1 MEPDHGHVAVLG
13 RAEAL
18 GSRRSWD
25 LRPDLVV
32 PAAVLAAL
40 LGIPLLL
47 IVSMAF
53 NQGDPEALP
62 PTEYGM
68 GPILEVGEHLDWIAN
83 TLIIAGGATVVSV
96 ALGTALAWILNRT
109 TAPGRTVFEMLI
121 TLPYPLGPLVGGL
134 AWSILGSPHNG
145 LLNQAFSA
153 VTGLPGPVLD
163 VTGPGG
169 IVFVMGIFETPVAVL
184 IIGAAMRRMDPALE
198 ECSAVMG
205 ASMLRTALRVTLP
218 LMLPAILSAAL
229 FLFTAMLGSFAIP
242 AILGAQ
248 SRTYVV
254 TTAIFVLFQ
263 GYPPAYPLASA
274 LGLVLIAITALAVW
288 LHGRVLRGRSF
299 VVVGGK
305 NYRPRLI
312 DLGRW
317 TWLLVALEALYVLVA
332 LALPLAVLVLASLQ
346 VTGDILGSPATWTLA
361 NYRYVVLEFST
372 TRQAIVNSLWLG
384 AGTATIGVAL
394 CTAFALAVHRSPGWQ
409 ARLLEQVVMLPQAFP
424 RLIFAFG
431 FLWMV
436 LLVPI
441 GFYGT
446 LASVLLAYLLVFL
459 PLGYRGMSGVV
470 VQIDRS
476 LEEAARVSG
485 AARVR
490 ASLTVTV
497 PLLRPGI
504 AATWG
509 LLFMVAIAE
518 VSASVFLATGGTQ
531 MLGPAILSF
540 WESGGLPHVS
550 ALVIVQSLLVLAL
563 MFGVSRVSRGAT
575 GW

>member
-1 MEPDHGHVAVLG
+1 M
-13 RAEAL
+13 
-18 GSRRSWD
+18 
-25 LRPDLVV
+25 V

-53 NQGDPEALP
+53 NRGDPEALP
-62 PTEYGM
+62 PTEFGVEH
-68 GPILEVGEHLDWIAN
+68 ILEMGEHLDWIAN
-83 TLIIAGGATVVSV
+83 SLIIAGGATLVSV
-96 ALGTALAWILNRT
+96 LLGTALAWILNRT

-153 VTGLPGPVLD
+153 VTGLPGPVVD
-163 VTGPGG
+163 VTGLGG
-169 IVFVMGIFETPVAVL
+169 IIFVMGIFETPVAVL
-184 IIGAAMRRMDPALE
+184 IIGAAMRRMDPSLE

-218 LMLPAILSAAL
+218 LMLPAILSASL

-254 TTAIFVLFQ
+254 TTAIYVLFQ

-274 LGLVLIAITALAVW
+274 LGLVLIAITAAAVW

-317 TWLLVALEALYVLVA
+317 TWLLVALECLYVLVA
-332 LALPLAVLVLASLQ
+332 LVLPLAVLVLASLQ
-346 VTGDILGSPATWTLA
+346 VTGNILGSPADWTLS

-372 TRQAIVNSLWLG
+372 TRQAILNSLWLG

-394 CTAFALAVHRSPGWQ
+394 CTALAIAVHRFPGWQ

-431 FLWMV
+431 FLWMI
-436 LLVPI
+436 LLLPI
-441 GFYGT
+441 GLYGT

-485 AARVR
+485 AGRAR
-490 ASLTVTV
+490 ASLTITV

-563 MFGVSRVSRGAT
+563 MFGVSRVSRGTAV
-575 GW
+575 G

>member
-1 MEPDHGHVAVLG
+1 MGPTAVL
-13 RAEAL
+13 
-18 GSRRSWD
+18 
-25 LRPDLVV
+25 V
-32 PAAVLAAL
+32 AL
-40 LGIPLLL
+40 LGLPMLL
-47 IVSMAF
+47 IVAMAF
-53 NQGDPEALP
+53 NIGDPEALP
-62 PTEYGM
+62 PTEFGLEH
-68 GPILEVGEHLDWIAN
+68 ILEVGDHLDWIAHS
-83 TLIIAGGATVVSV
+83 LIIAGGGTLLAVV
-96 ALGTALAWILNRT
+96 LGSALAWILYRS
-109 TAPGRTVFEMLI
+109 TAPGRAVFEMLI

-153 VTGLPGPVLD
+153 LTGLPGPVLD
-163 VTGPGG
+163 VTGLAG

-198 ECSAVMG
+198 ECSSVMG
-205 ASMLRTALRVTLP
+205 ASTWRTAMRVTMP
-218 LMLPAILSAAL
+218 LMLPAILSASL

-263 GYPPAYPLASA
+263 GYPPSYPLASA
-274 LGLVLIAITALAVW
+274 LGLILIAITAGAVW

-299 VVVGGK
+299 VVVAGK
-305 NYRPRLI
+305 NYRPRLV

-317 TWLLVALEALYVLVA
+317 TLLLVGIEVLYVLVA
-332 LALPLAVLVLASLQ
+332 LAMPLAVLVLASLQ
-346 VTGDILGSPATWTLA
+346 VSGDILGSAADWTLA
-361 NYRYVVLEFST
+361 NYRYVLLEFST
-372 TRQAIVNSLWLG
+372 TRDAVLNSLWLG

-394 CTAFALAVHRSPGWQ
+394 CTALAMAVHRSPGWQ
-409 ARLLEQVVMLPQAFP
+409 ARMLEQMVMLPQAFP

-436 LLVPI
+436 LLLPT
-441 GFYGT
+441 GFYST
-446 LASVLLAYLLVFL
+446 LGSVLLAYLLIFL
-459 PLGYRGMSGVV
+459 PLGYRAMSGVV

-476 LEEAARVSG
+476 LEEAARVAG
-485 AARVR
+485 AGRMR
-490 ASLTVTV
+490 ASLTITV
-497 PLLRPGI
+497 PLLRSGI

-540 WESGGLPHVS
+540 WESGGLPQVS
-550 ALVIVQSLLVLAL
+550 ALVIVQSVLVLGL
-563 MFGVSRVSRGAT
+563 MFGVSRMSRGAT
-575 GW
+575 GF

>member
-1 MEPDHGHVAVLG
+1 MVA
-13 RAEAL
+13 R
-18 GSRRSWD
+18 SRRPWN
-25 LRPDLVV
+25 LRPDLMM
-32 PAAVLAAL
+32 PAAVLGLL
-40 LGIPLLL
+40 LGTPLAL
-47 IVSMAF
+47 IASMAF
-53 NQGDPEALP
+53 NRGDPETVP
-62 PTEYGM
+62 PAEFGIA
-68 GPILEVGEHLDWIAN
+68 PLLEVGEHLDWIAN
-83 TLIIAGGATVVSV
+83 TLIVAGGAMLVSV
-96 ALGTALAWILNRT
+96 ALGTALAWILHRT

-153 VTGLPGPVLD
+153 LSGVSDPIIDVTGL
-163 VTGPGG
+163 GG
-169 IVFVMGIFETPVAVL
+169 IIFVMGVFETPVAVL

-198 ECSAVMG
+198 ECSSVMG
-205 ASMLRTALRVTLP
+205 ASLLRTATRITLP

-242 AILGAQ
+242 VILGAQ

-274 LGLVLIAITALAVW
+274 LGLVLIAITAVAVW

-317 TWLLVALEALYVLVA
+317 TSVLVAFECLYVLVA
-332 LALPLAVLVLASLQ
+332 LVLPLAVLVLASLQ
-346 VTGDILGSPATWTLA
+346 ITGDILGSPADWTFA
-361 NYRYVVLEFST
+361 NYIYVVLEFST
-372 TRQAIVNSLWLG
+372 TRQAIMNSVSLG
-384 AGTATIGVAL
+384 ALTATIGVSL
-394 CTAFALAVHRSPGWQ
+394 CTAMAVAVQRSPGWQ
-409 ARLLEQVVMLPQAFP
+409 ARLLEQMVMLPQAFP

-441 GFYGT
+441 GLYGT
-446 LASVLLAYLLVFL
+446 LASVLLAYLLVFM

-476 LEEAARVSG
+476 LEEAARVAG
-485 AARVR
+485 ASRLR
-490 ASLTVTV
+490 ASLSVTV

-518 VSASVFLATGGTQ
+518 VNASMFLATGGTQ
-531 MLGPAILSF
+531 LLGPAILSF
-540 WESGGLPHVS
+540 WESGGLPYVS
-550 ALVIVQSLLVLAL
+550 SLVIVQSLLVLAL
-563 MFGVSRVSRGAT
+563 MFGVSRASRSAT
-575 GW
+575 GL

>member
-1 MEPDHGHVAVLG
+1 MVPAL
-13 RAEAL
+13 AL
-18 GSRRSWD
+18 G
-25 LRPDLVV
+25 
-32 PAAVLAAL
+32 AL

-53 NQGDPEALP
+53 NRGDPEQLP
-62 PTEYGM
+62 PSEFGLEHV
-68 GPILEVGEHLDWIAN
+68 LEVGEHLDWISN

-96 ALGTALAWILNRT
+96 ALGTLLAWILNRT

-153 VTGLPGPVLD
+153 LTGLPGPVVD
-163 VTGPGG
+163 VTGVGG
-169 IVFVMGIFETPVAVL
+169 IIFVMGIFETPVAVL
-184 IIGAAMRRMDPALE
+184 IIGAAMRRMDPSLE

-205 ASMLRTALRVTLP
+205 ASMLRTAMRITLP

-229 FLFTAMLGSFAIP
+229 FLLTAMLGSFAIP

-254 TTAIFVLFQ
+254 TTAIYVLFQ
-263 GYPPAYPLASA
+263 GFPPAYPLASA
-274 LGLVLIAITALAVW
+274 LGLVLIAITAAAVW
-288 LHGRVLRGRSF
+288 LHGRILRGRSF

-312 DLGRW
+312 DLGGW
-317 TWLLVALEALYVLVA
+317 TWLLVAFECLYVLVA
-332 LALPLAVLVLASLQ
+332 LVLPLAVLVLASLQ
-346 VTGDILGSPATWTLA
+346 ISGDILGSPANWTLS

-372 TRQAIVNSLWLG
+372 TRQAILNSVGLG
-384 AGTATIGVAL
+384 AGTASIGVAL
-394 CTAFALAVHRSPGWQ
+394 CTAMALAIHRSPGWQ

-436 LLVPI
+436 LLLPL
-441 GFYGT
+441 GLYGT

-470 VQIDRS
+470 VQLDRS
-476 LEEAARVSG
+476 LEEAARIAG
-485 AARVR
+485 AARLC
-490 ASLTVTV
+490 ASLTITV

-509 LLFMVAIAE
+509 LLFMVAIGE
-518 VSASVFLATGGTQ
+518 VNASVFLATGGTQ

-550 ALVIVQSLLVLAL
+550 TLVIVQSLLVLAL
-563 MFGVSRVSRGAT
+563 MFGVSRVSRGGT